1 MKKIVPFFVLL
12 VPVILGTGSCSNN
25 AEQTTETS
33 TAMASKD
40 AAFDTFKNNFIDKL
54 WEIYPGWATSVGNH
68 KFDTALVIP
77 TDERRNQE
85 LAFSKQYLD
94 SLASYKDEEL
104 SDNNKTDKALLKN
117 SLEATIWNIN
127 TFKSYQWNPSEYNV
141 GGSVS
146 EVLNNKNETLENKVR
161 NIMHKLSHLET
172 YYAAAKTNINNPTRE
187 HTELAV
193 QQLKGTIGFFE
204 GTLSDS
210 INKGKFGAHEL
221 DKYLADV
228 KVANGHIKA
237 FVDHLQTLLDN
248 KAPMKDFRIGKE
260 LYEQK
265 FKYDI
270 QSSYS
275 AEEVYKKALARKTE
289 LLKEM
294 VALTKK
300 LWPKY
305 MKGAAM
311 PANENEAI
319 KALIG
324 EISKTHV
331 SRDKFQSEIERQIPI
346 LTNFVKTRNLL
357 YMDPSKPLVVRKEP
371 EWMAGV
377 AGASISAPGPY
388 DKNGDTYYN
397 VGSLAAYSP
406 EGAESFLRE
415 YNKYIL
421 QVLNIHEAIPGHYA
435 QLIYN
440 NQSPSLVKAIFGNG
454 AMVEGWAVYSEK
466 MMLEEGWDKNTEI
479 NGQVEQD
486 EMWLMYSKW
495 HMRVVCNTILDYSV
509 QNLNMSKE
517 EGMDLL
523 MNQAFQEKSEAEGK
537 WRRATLTQV
546 QLCSY
551 FSGFSEIY
559 ALREE
564 LKQKQGKD
572 FDLKKF
578 HESFLSYGSAPV
590 SEIRKMMMK

>member
-1 MKKIVPFFVLL
+1 MKKTIPLFVLL
-12 VPVILGTGSCSNN
+12 AIGAASCGNKTEETGN
-25 AEQTTETS
+25 TTS
-33 TAMASKD
+33 GVSKD
-40 AAFDTFKNNFIDKL
+40 AAFDMFKNNFIDKL
-54 WEIYPGWATSVGNH
+54 WEMYPGWATAQGNH
-68 KFDTALVIP
+68 KYDTVLVIP
-77 TDERRNQE
+77 TAERRNLE

-94 SLASYKDEEL
+94 SLDTYKDEEL
-104 SDNNKTDKALLKN
+104 NDNNKTDKALLKN
-117 SLEATIWNIN
+117 SLESAIWSIN
-127 TFKSYQWNPSEYNV
+127 TFKSYEWNPSEYNI
-141 GGSVS
+141 GGTVS
-146 EVLNNKNETLENKVR
+146 EILNNKNESLENKVR
-161 NIMHKLSHLET
+161 NVIRKLSKLGA
-172 YYAAAKTNINNPTRE
+172 YYASARSNIKNPTRE
-187 HTELAV
+187 HTLLAL

-204 GTLSDS
+204 GSLSDS
-210 INKGKFGAHEL
+210 INKGKFGAHEQ

-228 KVANGHIKA
+228 KIANSHIDS
-237 FVDHLQTLLDN
+237 FTIYLQGLTN
-248 KAPMKDFRIGKE
+248 SKAPMKDFRIGKE

-265 FKYDI
+265 FKFDI

-275 AEEVYKKALARKTE
+275 AEEVYKKALGRKAE

-294 VALTKK
+294 TVLTKK

-305 MKGAAM
+305 MKTATM

-324 EISKTHV
+324 EIAKTHV

-346 LTNFVKTRNLL
+346 LTAFVKTKNLL

-388 DKNGDTYYN
+388 DKDGDTYYN

-435 QLIYN
+435 QLVYN
-440 NQSPSLVKAIFGNG
+440 NQSPSLVKSIFGNG
-454 AMVEGWAVYSEK
+454 AMVEGWAVYTEK
-466 MMLEEGWDKNTEI
+466 MMLEEGWAKNTEI
-479 NGQVEQD
+479 NGQVEED

-517 EGMDLL
+517 AGMNLL
-523 MNQAFQEKSEAEGK
+523 MNEAFQEKSEAEGK

-559 ALREE
+559 ALRDE

-578 HESFLSYGSAPV
+578 HETFLGFGSAPV
-590 SEIRKMMMK
+590 SEIRKMMLK

>member
-1 MKKIVPFFVLL
+1 MKKIIPFFILL
-12 VPVILGTGSCSNN
+12 VPVVLGTGACGTKAGKDNESNV
-25 AEQTTETS
+25 AV
-33 TAMASKD
+33 ASRD
-40 AAFDTFKNNFIDKL
+40 AAFENFKNAFIDKL
-54 WEIYPGWATSVGNH
+54 WEMYPGWATGAGNH
-68 KFDTALVIP
+68 KYDTALVIP
-77 TDERRNQE
+77 TDERRNME

-117 SLEATIWNIN
+117 SLESTIWSIN

-146 EVLNNKNETLENKVR
+146 EILNNKNETLENKVR
-161 NIMHKLSHLET
+161 NIMHKLSRIEA
-172 YYAAAKTNINNPTRE
+172 YYAAAKANISNPTRE

-193 QQLKGTIGFFE
+193 QQLKGTLGFFE
-204 GTLSDS
+204 GALSDS
-210 INKGKFGAHEL
+210 INKGKFGAHEQ
-221 DKYLADV
+221 DKYLADL

-237 FVDHLQTLLDN
+237 FVDHLQTLLDS

-260 LYEQK
+260 LYGQK
-265 FKYDI
+265 FKFDI

-275 AEEVYKKALARKTE
+275 AEEVYKKALTRKAE

-294 VALTKK
+294 AALTKK

-305 MKGAAM
+305 MKSAAM
-311 PANENEAI
+311 PTSENEAI

-324 EISKTHV
+324 EIAKTHV
-331 SRDKFQSEIERQIPI
+331 SRDKFQSEIEREIPI
-346 LTNFVKTRNLL
+346 LTNFVKAKDLL

-388 DKNGDTYYN
+388 DKNGDTFYN

-421 QVLNIHEAIPGHYA
+421 QILNIHEAIPGHYA
-435 QLIYN
+435 QLVYN

-454 AMVEGWAVYSEK
+454 AMVEGWAVYTEK

-517 EGMDLL
+517 DGMNLL
-523 MNQAFQEKSEAEGK
+523 MNEAFQEKSEAEGK

-572 FDLKKF
+572 FNLKKF
-578 HESFLSYGSAPV
+578 HETFLSYGSAPV
-590 SEIRKMMMK
+590 SEIRKMMLK